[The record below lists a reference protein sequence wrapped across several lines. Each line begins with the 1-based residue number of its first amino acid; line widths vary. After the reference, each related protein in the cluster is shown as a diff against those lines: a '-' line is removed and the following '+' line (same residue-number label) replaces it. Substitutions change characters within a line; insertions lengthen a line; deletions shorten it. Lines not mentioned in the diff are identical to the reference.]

1 MSHDNDFSET
11 FFAAERAAAKGHADY
26 PLTREYIE
34 RLECVAQAVWQG
46 CQHAHQQSLSSSYA
60 SNLYNALDAVN
71 FLDESL

>member
-34 RLECVAQAVWQG
+34 CLEHIAQAAWQWY
-46 CQHAHQQSLSSSYA
+46 QHAHQQSLSGSYA
-60 SNLYNALDAVN
+60 GNLYDALDAVN